1 MKFFVL
7 NIFLSLG
14 LTAMATQAAEDLVIE
29 DFEKK
34 HGDWTF
40 EGSAFTGYGSGDYWH
55 PGRFDRGILRTRGH
69 RGYALLKSWGR
80 DGRNVDGE
88 TGQAT
93 SPIFKVERNFI
104 MFMIS
109 GGRNSGRTCINLII
123 DDKVVRSATGNNSNL
138 LQKVAFGVTAFKG
151 KEARIQVIDQE
162 TGPWGHICIDD
173 LIQTDNSSGSPL
185 TNDITIPKADTIWTQ
200 TGRQSG
206 ELHWKNAKL
215 LLNRNPVDTDEIKS
229 ISRKT
234 RAIKND
240 YPHAVHFRNGE
251 IWQIEILTLTNDK
264 LALRGDP
271 FGERTV
277 DLSSVVS
284 LEFSSKPERLGTS
297 RPGVLYR
304 ISGRPLP
311 GKLTWIKKDDIAID
325 CALGIIPLPRTGL
338 IEYRIPG
345 SSIQRDQGPMDEIG
359 LVDGSILRGKVGLE
373 DEKIILEHP
382 VLETVGIPW
391 EKLRYLIRSD
401 KRTRWLN
408 DFQDRKVDTSG
419 PLGKHPGVEHLDFR
433 KADKPSL
440 SAVRVFPQTV
450 LRYKLPTKGQS
461 DSRVLR
467 TSLSPVPGS
476 LGDATITLSLGNKEF
491 YKKELSAEDETENIS
506 IPLPSG
512 NDLVVSVDFGKR
524 LSYPCGIDMH
534 DAHLAWTSPQQEG
547 GQP

>member
-1 MKFFVL
+1 MSFFF
-7 NIFLSLG
+7 IFLSLG
-14 LTAMATQAAEDLVIE
+14 LTAMATHAAEDLVIE

-69 RGYALLKSWGR
+69 RGYSMLKSWGR

-88 TGQAT
+88 TGQAL
-93 SPIFKVERNFI
+93 SPVFKVERNFI
-104 MFMIS
+104 RFMIS
-109 GGRNSGRTCINLII
+109 GGRNPGRTCVNLLLE
-123 DDKVVRSATGNNSNL
+123 DKVVRSATGNNSNL
-138 LQKVAFGVTAFKG
+138 LQKVAFDVIELKN

-173 LIQTDNSSGSPL
+173 LIQTDDSSGSRL
-185 TNDITIPKADTIWTQ
+185 TNDKTTPKADTLWTQ

-206 ELHWKNAKL
+206 ELHWENAQL
-215 LLNRNPVDTDEIKS
+215 LLNQSPIKPDDIKS

-234 RAIKND
+234 TAIGNASP
-240 YPHAVHFRNGE
+240 PHAVHFRNGE
-251 IWQIEILTLTNDK
+251 TWQVEILTLTNDK
-264 LALRGDP
+264 LAIKGDP

-284 LEFSSKPERLGTS
+284 LEFAPRPQHQGTS

-304 ISGRPLP
+304 TSGRPLP

-338 IEYRIPG
+338 IEYIIPG
-345 SSIQRDQGPMDEIG
+345 SSIRTDQEPMDEIG

-382 VLETVGIPW
+382 VLETVGIQW
-391 EKLRYLIRSD
+391 NKLRYLIRSG
-401 KRTRWLN
+401 KQTQWLN
-408 DFQDRKVDTSG
+408 DFQDRQVDTSG
-419 PLGKHPGVEHLDFR
+419 PLGKHSGVEHLDFR
-433 KADKPSL
+433 KAGQPSL
-440 SAVRVFPQTV
+440 SAVRIIPETV

-461 DSRVLR
+461 DRRVLR
-467 TSLSPVPGS
+467 TAMSPVPGS
-476 LGDATITLSLGNKEF
+476 LGDVTVTLSLGNIEF
-491 YKKELSAEDETENIS
+491 YKKELLAEDVTENIS

-512 NDLVVSVDFGKR
+512 NDLVVRVEFGER
-524 LSYPCGIDMH
+524 LAYPCGIDMH
-534 DAHLAWTSPQQEG
+534 DAHIAWISPAQEG

>member
-1 MKFFVL
+1 MKFFGL

-93 SPIFKVERNFI
+93 SPMFKVERNFI

-109 GGRNSGRTCINLII
+109 GGRNSGRTCVNLIV

-138 LQKVAFGVTAFKG
+138 LQKVAFGVAAFKG
-151 KEARIQVIDQE
+151 KDARIQVIDQE

-173 LIQTDNSSGSPL
+173 LIQTDDSSGSRL
-185 TNDITIPKADTIWTQ
+185 TNDVTIPKADTIWTP
-200 TGRQSG
+200 TGRKSG
-206 ELHWKNAKL
+206 ELQWKNAQL
-215 LLNRNPVDTDEIKS
+215 LLNRNPVNTDEIKS

-234 RAIKND
+234 TATRNA

-251 IWQIEILTLTNDK
+251 IWQVEILTLTNDK

-284 LEFSSKPERLGTS
+284 LEFSSRPERLGTF
-297 RPGVLYR
+297 RTGVLYR

-359 LVDGSILRGKVGLE
+359 LVDGSILRGKVGLK

-450 LRYKLPTKGQS
+450 LRYKLPTKGQN
-461 DSRVLR
+461 DSRIFR
-467 TSLSPVPGS
+467 TSLSPIPGS

-534 DAHLAWTSPQQEG
+534 DAHLAWTSPRQEG

>member
-1 MKFFVL
+1 
-7 NIFLSLG
+7 
-14 LTAMATQAAEDLVIE
+14 MATQAAEDLVIE

-40 EGSAFTGYGSGDYWH
+40 EGSAFTGYGSGDYWQ

-109 GGRNSGRTCINLII
+109 GGRNSGRTCVNLIV

-138 LQKVAFGVTAFKG
+138 LQKVAFGVAAFKG

-173 LIQTDNSSGSPL
+173 LIQTDDSSGSRL
-185 TNDITIPKADTIWTQ
+185 TNDITIAKADTIWTQ

-215 LLNRNPVDTDEIKS
+215 LLNRNPIKPDEIKS
-229 ISRKT
+229 ISRTTTAT
-234 RAIKND
+234 RNV
-240 YPHAVHFRNGE
+240 YSHAVHFRNGE
-251 IWQIEILTLTNDK
+251 IWQVEILTLTNDK
-264 LALRGDP
+264 LALRGNP

-277 DLSSVVS
+277 GLSSVVS
-284 LEFSSKPERLGTS
+284 LEFSSRPERLGTS

-382 VLETVGIPW
+382 VLETVDIPW

-419 PLGKHPGVEHLDFR
+419 PLGKHPGVEHLDLR

-491 YKKELSAEDETENIS
+491 YKKELSAESETENIS
-506 IPLPSG
+506 IPLPAG

>member
-14 LTAMATQAAEDLVIE
+14 LAAMATHATEDLLIE
-29 DFEKK
+29 DFEMK
-34 HGDWTF
+34 HGDWAF
-40 EGSAFTGYGSGDYWH
+40 EGSAFTGYGAGDYWQ

-88 TGQAT
+88 TGEAL
-93 SPIFKVERNFI
+93 SPLFKVERNFI

-109 GGRNSGRTCINLII
+109 GGRNSGRTCVNLLV

-138 LQKVAFGVTAFKG
+138 LQKVAFEVSELKE
-151 KEARIQVIDQE
+151 KEARIQVLDRE

-173 LIQTDNSSGSPL
+173 LIQTDDSSGSRL
-185 TNDITIPKADTIWTQ
+185 TNDKTIPKADTLWTQ

-206 ELHWKNAKL
+206 ELHWKNGHL
-215 LLNRNPVDTDEIKS
+215 FLSGNPLRLEDIQS

-234 RAIKND
+234 TALSAAS
-240 YPHAVHFRNGE
+240 PHAVHFRNGE
-251 IWQIEILTLTNDK
+251 TWQVEILTLKNGK
-264 LALRGDP
+264 LAVKGDP
-271 FGERTV
+271 FGERTI
-277 DLSSVVS
+277 DLPSVRS
-284 LEFSSKPERLGTS
+284 LEFSPKTKLQGTS

-304 ISGRPLP
+304 TSGRPLP

-338 IEYRIPG
+338 VEYIIPG
-345 SSIQRDQGPMDEIG
+345 SSIQTGSEPMDEIG
-359 LVDGSILRGKVGLE
+359 LVDGSILRGKVGLD

-382 VLETVGIPW
+382 VLETVGIQW
-391 EKLRYLIRSD
+391 DKLRYLIRSG
-401 KRTRWLN
+401 KQTQWLT
-408 DFQDRKVDTSG
+408 DFQDRQVDTFG
-419 PLGKHPGVEHLDFR
+419 PLGKHRGVEHLDFR
-433 KADKPSL
+433 KADRTSL
-440 SAVRVFPQTV
+440 SAVRVIPQTM

-461 DSRVLR
+461 SSRILR
-467 TSLSPVPGS
+467 TSLCPVPGS
-476 LGDATITLSLGNKEF
+476 LGDATISLSLGKKEF
-491 YKKELSAEDETENIS
+491 YKKEFLAEDETENIS

-512 NDLVVSVDFGKR
+512 NDLVVRVEFGER
-524 LSYPCGIDMH
+524 LAYPCGVDMH
-534 DAHLAWTSPQQEG
+534 DAHLVWTSLPQQG

>member
-14 LTAMATQAAEDLVIE
+14 LSAMATHAAEDLVIE

-40 EGSAFTGYGSGDYWH
+40 EGSAFTGYGSGDYWQ

-109 GGRNSGRTCINLII
+109 GGRNSGRTCVNLIV

-138 LQKVAFGVTAFKG
+138 LQKVAFGVAAFKG

-173 LIQTDNSSGSPL
+173 LIQTDDSSGSRL

-206 ELHWKNAKL
+206 ELHWKNAQL
-215 LLNRNPVDTDEIKS
+215 LLNRDPIKPDEIKS

-234 RAIKND
+234 KAKRNV

-251 IWQIEILTLTNDK
+251 IWQVEILTLTNDK
-264 LALRGDP
+264 LALRGNP

-277 DLSSVVS
+277 DLSSVVT
-284 LEFSSKPERLGTS
+284 LEFSSKPERSGTS
-297 RPGVLYR
+297 RAGVLYR

-338 IEYRIPG
+338 IEYKIPG
-345 SSIQRDQGPMDEIG
+345 SIIKKDKGPMDEIG

-408 DFQDRKVDTSG
+408 DFEDRKVDTSG
-419 PLGKHPGVEHLDFR
+419 PLGKHPGVEHLDLR

-467 TSLSPVPGS
+467 TSISPVPGS

-491 YKKELSAEDETENIS
+491 YKKELSAESETENIS
-506 IPLPSG
+506 IPLPAG
-512 NDLVVSVDFGKR
+512 NDLVVRVDFGKR

-534 DAHLAWTSPQQEG
+534 DAHLAWTSSQQEG

>member
-1 MKFFVL
+1 MKFFGL

-14 LTAMATQAAEDLVIE
+14 LSAMATHAAEDLVIE

-40 EGSAFTGYGSGDYWH
+40 EGSAFTGYGSGDYWQ

-109 GGRNSGRTCINLII
+109 GGRNSGRTCVNLIV

-138 LQKVAFGVTAFKG
+138 LQKVAFEVAAFKG

-173 LIQTDNSSGSPL
+173 LIQTDDSSGSRL
-185 TNDITIPKADTIWTQ
+185 TNDITIAKADTIWTQ

-206 ELHWKNAKL
+206 ELHWKNAQL
-215 LLNRNPVDTDEIKS
+215 LLNRDPINTDEIKS

-234 RAIKND
+234 TAIRNV

-251 IWQIEILTLTNDK
+251 IWQVEILTLTNDK
-264 LALRGDP
+264 LALRGNP

-284 LEFSSKPERLGTS
+284 LEFSSKPERSGTS
-297 RPGVLYR
+297 RAGVLYR
-304 ISGRPLP
+304 VSGRPLP

-345 SSIQRDQGPMDEIG
+345 SSIQRDQGSMDEIG
-359 LVDGSILRGKVGLE
+359 LVDGSILRGKVGLD

-382 VLETVGIPW
+382 VLETVDIPW

-401 KRTRWLN
+401 KRTRWLI

-440 SAVRVFPQTV
+440 SAVRVFPQTA
-450 LRYKLPTKGQS
+450 LRYKLPTKGQH

-467 TSLSPVPGS
+467 TSISPVPGS

-491 YKKELSAEDETENIS
+491 YKKELSAESETENIS
-506 IPLPSG
+506 IPLPAG

-534 DAHLAWTSPQQEG
+534 DAHLAWTSPKQEG

>member
-93 SPIFKVERNFI
+93 SPMFKVERNFI

-109 GGRNSGRTCINLII
+109 GGRNSGRTCVNLIV

-138 LQKVAFGVTAFKG
+138 LQKVAFGVAAFKG
-151 KEARIQVIDQE
+151 KDARIQVIDQE

-173 LIQTDNSSGSPL
+173 LIQTDDSSGSRL
-185 TNDITIPKADTIWTQ
+185 TNDITIPKADTIWTK

-206 ELHWKNAKL
+206 ELHWKNAQL
-215 LLNRNPVDTDEIKS
+215 LLNRNPVNTDEIKS

-234 RAIKND
+234 TAIRNAF
-240 YPHAVHFRNGE
+240 PHAVHFRNGE
-251 IWQIEILTLTNDK
+251 IWQVEILTLTNDK

-277 DLSSVVS
+277 GLSSVVS
-284 LEFSSKPERLGTS
+284 LEFSSRPERLGTS

-359 LVDGSILRGKVGLE
+359 LVDGSILRGKVGLK

-419 PLGKHPGVEHLDFR
+419 PLGKHPGVEHLDLR

-450 LRYKLPTKGQS
+450 LRYKLPTKGQN

-467 TSLSPVPGS
+467 TSLSPIPGS

-491 YKKELSAEDETENIS
+491 YKKELSAESETENIS
-506 IPLPSG
+506 IPLPAG
-512 NDLVVSVDFGKR
+512 NDLVVRVDFGKR
-524 LSYPCGIDMH
+524 LSYPCGVDMH
-534 DAHLAWTSPQQEG
+534 DAHLAWTSPRQEG